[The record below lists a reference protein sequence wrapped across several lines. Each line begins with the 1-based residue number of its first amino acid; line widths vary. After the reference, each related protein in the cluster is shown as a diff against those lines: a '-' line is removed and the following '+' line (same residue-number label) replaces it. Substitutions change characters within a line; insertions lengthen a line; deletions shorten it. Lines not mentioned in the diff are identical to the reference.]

1 METIYDVITF
11 FQKTLIL
18 RKLGVTIF
26 ADIIKVVTMFIIII
40 LKNSRKVRRVRN

>member
-1 METIYDVITF
+1 METIYDVINF

-26 ADIIKVVTMFIIII
+26 ADIIKVVTMFIITI